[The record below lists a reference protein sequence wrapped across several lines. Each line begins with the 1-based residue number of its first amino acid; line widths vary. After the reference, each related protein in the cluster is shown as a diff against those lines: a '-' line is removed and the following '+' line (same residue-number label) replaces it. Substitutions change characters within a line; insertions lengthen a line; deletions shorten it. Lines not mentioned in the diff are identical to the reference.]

1 VSIILALLIDRW
13 WGEPPASIHPV
24 VWMGHYLKRTGH
36 GVPNYTPGMALFLGT
51 LAWLVGA
58 GLVAA
63 VYGLAGLE
71 FAKLPR
77 WLDVILT
84 ALLLKPLFALRLLLQ
99 EVTAVEAALAQG
111 LDCGRA
117 RLAHIVSRDTT
128 NLDPDE
134 IRESSLESLAEN
146 LSDSVIA
153 PLFWF
158 ALFGLPGAAVY
169 RFANT
174 ADAMW
179 GYRGQWEWAGK
190 FAARADDLLNLIPAR
205 MTAIGFLL
213 LGPNRWRL
221 LRRLPREAAR
231 TTSPNSG
238 WPMGALALT
247 LNVRLR
253 KPQVYALNADGLSP
267 SAADTSTALRRATL
281 TAWVMAGLF
290 AMAIELLP
298 RAGYA

>member
-1 VSIILALLIDRW
+1 LAQ
-13 WGEPPASIHPV
+13 
-24 VWMGHYLKRTGH
+24 
-36 GVPNYTPGMALFLGT
+36 
-51 LAWLVGA
+51 
-58 GLVAA
+58 
-63 VYGLAGLE
+63 
-71 FAKLPR
+71 LPR

-84 ALLLKPLFALRLLLQ
+84 ALLLKPLFALRLLLK
-99 EVTAVEAALAQG
+99 EVWAVETALDQG

-128 NLDPDE
+128 KLSADE
-134 IRESSLESLAEN
+134 VRESSLESLAEN

-158 ALFGLPGAAVY
+158 VLFGLPGAAVY

-205 MTAIGFLL
+205 MTAIGLVL
-213 LGPNRWRL
+213 LGSNRLAL
-221 LRRLPREAAR
+221 LWRLPREAAR

-238 WPMGALALT
+238 WPMGALALS

-253 KPQVYALNADGLSP
+253 KPQVYALNASGLAP
-267 SAADTSTALRRATL
+267 SAADTSTALSRAEV
-281 TAWVMAGLF
+281 TAWVFAGLF
-290 AMAIELLP
+290 AIAVEFLA

>member
-1 VSIILALLIDRW
+1 MLALLIDRW
-13 WGEPPASIHPV
+13 WGEPPAPIHPV
-24 VWMGHYLKRTGH
+24 VWMGYYLKRIGRDL
-36 GVPNYTPGMALFLGT
+36 PNHTPGMAFIFGT
-51 LAWLVGA
+51 LGWLVGA

-63 VYGLAGLE
+63 AYAFAGLE
-71 FAKLPR
+71 LAKLPG

-84 ALLLKPLFALRLLLQ
+84 ALLLKPLFALRLLLR
-99 EVTAVEAALAQG
+99 EVSAVETALAQS

-158 ALFGLPGAAVY
+158 ALFGLAGIAVY

-179 GYRGQWEWAGK
+179 GYRGPWEWAGK

-205 MTAIGFLL
+205 ITAIALLL
-213 LGPNRWRL
+213 LGPNRWPL
-221 LRRLPREAAR
+221 LWRLPREAAR
-231 TTSPNSG
+231 TSSPNSG

-253 KPQVYALNADGLSP
+253 KPRIYALNAEGHSP
-267 SAADTSTALRRATL
+267 SAADTSTALRRAEA
-281 TAWVMAGLF
+281 TAWILAGLIAI
-290 AMAIELLP
+290 AMEFLP
-298 RAGYA
+298 RGSHG

>member
-1 VSIILALLIDRW
+1 MTIILALLIDRW
-13 WGEPPASIHPV
+13 LGEPPVRIHPV
-24 VWMGHYLKRTGH
+24 VWMGYYLKRAGAAL
-36 GVPNYTPGMALFLGT
+36 PNYGPRMAFLLG
-51 LAWLVGA
+51 AACWIVGA

-63 VYGLAGLE
+63 VYGYAGVVI
-71 FAKLPR
+71 AKLPL
-77 WLDVILT
+77 WVDIPISAV
-84 ALLLKPLFALRLLLQ
+84 LLKPMFALRLLLS
-99 EVTAVEAALAQG
+99 EVSAVENSLTQSVE
-111 LDCGRA
+111 CGRE
-117 RLAHIVSRDTT
+117 RLAHIVSRDTA
-128 NLDPDE
+128 NLDQGE

-158 ALFGLPGAAVY
+158 AVFGLPGAAVY

-179 GYRGQWEWAGK
+179 GYRGRWEWAGK

-205 MTAIGFLL
+205 MTAIALL
-213 LGPNRWRL
+213 LAGSNRIPL

-238 WPMGALALT
+238 WPMGALALF

-253 KPQVYALNADGLSP
+253 KPNVYALNASGRAP
-267 SAADTSTALRRATL
+267 SAADTCAALHRAEV
-281 TAWVMAGLF
+281 TAWIGAALF
-290 AMAIELLP
+290 AIGMQFLP
-298 RAGYA
+298 RIGNG